1 MMSAGHDNGSCD
13 LSEQIRALYSELALH
28 PEKDFGWGHPDF
40 STVERMNSDTKNFE
54 RQNAG

>member
-28 PEKDFGWGHPDF
+28 PEKDFGRGKGK
-40 STVERMNSDTKNFE
+40 ERPLVLTAKD
-54 RQNAG
+54 